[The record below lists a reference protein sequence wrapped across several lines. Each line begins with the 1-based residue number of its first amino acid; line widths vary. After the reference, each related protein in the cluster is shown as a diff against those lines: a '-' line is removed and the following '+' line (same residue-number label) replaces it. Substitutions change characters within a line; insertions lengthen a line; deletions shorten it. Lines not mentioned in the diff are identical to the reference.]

1 MKNLTRSPVQRVI
14 KSVRAKAKPS
24 PLRSMTKSHNG
35 VKIFIKLNLNIMD
48 DNINS
53 CKMASTNT
61 SRLKWITWA
70 KTEIIY
76 PKNVGALV
84 AMNFT

>member
-1 MKNLTRSPVQRVI
+1 MVI
-14 KSVRAKAKPS
+14 KDQMNTIV
-24 PLRSMTKSHNG
+24 TKIDTPN
-35 VKIFIKLNLNIMD
+35 
-48 DNINS
+48 
-53 CKMASTNT
+53 
-61 SRLKWITWA
+61 RITLA